1 MRRILTLTILFMVS
15 IIMNAQ
21 TLALDSIKQMQPEEG
36 LFYALEYFDLYE
48 PHIVYAQAVL
58 ETGHFTSNLCK
69 RGNLFGIFD
78 SRKKQYKTYGHW
90 IESVMDYRDSVQN
103 KYKGGDYY
111 YFLENL
117 PYAAD
122 PDYIN
127 KVRRI
132 AEKYVQY
139 D

>member
-1 MRRILTLTILFMVS
+1 MKRIITLTTLAMMTVT
-15 IIMNAQ
+15 MNAQ
-21 TLALDSIKQMQPEEG
+21 PLALDSIKQMSPADG
-36 LFYALEYFDLYE
+36 LFFALEYFGLYE

-58 ETGHFTSNLCK
+58 ETGHFKSNLCK
-69 RGNLFGIFD
+69 HGNLFGIYD
-78 SRKKQYKTYGHW
+78 SRKHEYKTYGHW
-90 IESVMDYRDSVQN
+90 IDSVMDYRDSVQN

-117 PYAAD
+117 PYATD